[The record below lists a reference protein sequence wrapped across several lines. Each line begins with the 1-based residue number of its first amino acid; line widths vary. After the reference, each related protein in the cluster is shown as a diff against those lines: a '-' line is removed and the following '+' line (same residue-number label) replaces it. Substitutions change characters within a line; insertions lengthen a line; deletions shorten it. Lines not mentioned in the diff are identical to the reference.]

1 MRPEIVRIDIGK
13 QFSRLPAGRTPDDG
27 QYNGQTFRERFLK
40 TPLKE
45 GKSVVISLDNAISYG
60 SSFLEE
66 AFGGLVRIHTMNLD
80 SIRNLLKFET
90 ADPFL
95 EDEIW
100 SYVNGAADAIS
111 TAQ

>member
-1 MRPEIVRIDIGK
+1 MHIDIGK

-40 TPLKE
+40 KPLAE
-45 GKSVVISLDNAISYG
+45 GKQVVISLDNAISYG

-66 AFGGLVRIHTMNLD
+66 AFGGLVRVYMINID
-80 SIRNLLKFET
+80 RARELLRFET
-90 ADPFL
+90 QDPFL

-100 SYVNGAADAIS
+100 TYVRDANLTSGGAA
-111 TAQ
+111 